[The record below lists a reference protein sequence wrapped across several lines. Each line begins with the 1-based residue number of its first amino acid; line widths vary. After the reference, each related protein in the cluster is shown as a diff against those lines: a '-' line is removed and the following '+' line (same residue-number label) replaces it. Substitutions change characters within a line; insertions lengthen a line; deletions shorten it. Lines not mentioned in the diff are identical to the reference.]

1 MFGTGFHG
9 VLRTMLLQNSHPE
22 DILEMEGFKAR
33 WDECM
38 RTRTDE
44 LVAERA
50 MSQVAGAELVEGED
64 EDVVGGAVVSRPAL
78 SKSPASFDNNTKD
91 YWDAL
96 AAEHVRQY
104 VRLAVEPTTQQGVT
118 NLIKGSAV
126 NVELQGEANKT
137 TVLIILESDN
147 LQQNMSRPWDRRPPP
162 NQGLINK
169 LVQGALAARN
179 GHKYEAAD
187 QAPRFVAPCDQD
199 ILILSDGG
207 REVKHVLPWP

>member
-1 MFGTGFHG
+1 MFGTGFNG

-33 WDECM
+33 WDECI

-50 MSQVAGAELVEGED
+50 MSQVAGAEPEAED
-64 EDVVGGAVVSRPAL
+64 EEAGAGVVLSRPAL
-78 SKSPASFDNNTKD
+78 SKSAASFDSNTKD

-104 VRLAVEPTTQQGVT
+104 VRLAVEPNTQQGVAQ
-118 NLIKGSAV
+118 LIKGSAV
-126 NVELQGEANKT
+126 NLELQGEANKT

-147 LQQNMSRPWDRRPPP
+147 LQQNVSRPWDRRPPP
-162 NQGLINK
+162 NQGIINK
-169 LVQGALAARN
+169 LVQGALSARN
-179 GHKYEAAD
+179 GHKYEPAD
-187 QAPRFVAPCDQD
+187 QPARFVAPCDQD

-207 REVKHVLPWP
+207 RDVVRSVLLRP

>member
-1 MFGTGFHG
+1 MFGTGFNG

-33 WDECM
+33 WDECI

-50 MSQVAGAELVEGED
+50 MSQVAGAEPEAED
-64 EDVVGGAVVSRPAL
+64 EEAGAGVVLSRPAL
-78 SKSPASFDNNTKD
+78 SKSAASFDSNTKD

-104 VRLAVEPTTQQGVT
+104 VRLAVEPNTQQGAAQ
-118 NLIKGSAV
+118 LIKGSAV
-126 NVELQGEANKT
+126 NLELQGEANKT

-147 LQQNMSRPWDRRPPP
+147 LQQNVSRPWDRRPPP
-162 NQGLINK
+162 NQGIINK
-169 LVQGALAARN
+169 LVQGALSARN
-179 GHKYEAAD
+179 GHKYEPAD
-187 QAPRFVAPCDQD
+187 QPARFVAPCDQD

-207 REVKHVLPWP
+207 RDVVRSVLLRP

>member
-1 MFGTGFHG
+1 MFGTGFNG

-33 WDECM
+33 WDECI

-50 MSQVAGAELVEGED
+50 MSQVAGAEPEAED
-64 EDVVGGAVVSRPAL
+64 EEAGAGVVLSRPAL
-78 SKSPASFDNNTKD
+78 SKSAASFDSNTKD

-104 VRLAVEPTTQQGVT
+104 VRLAVEPTTQQGVAQ
-118 NLIKGSAV
+118 LIKGSAV
-126 NVELQGEANKT
+126 NLELQGEANKT

-147 LQQNMSRPWDRRPPP
+147 LQQNVSRPWDRRPPP
-162 NQGLINK
+162 NQGIINK
-169 LVQGALAARN
+169 LVQGALSARN
-179 GHKYEAAD
+179 GHKYEPAD
-187 QAPRFVAPCDQD
+187 QPARFVAPCDQD

-207 REVKHVLPWP
+207 RDVVRSVLLRP

>member
-1 MFGTGFHG
+1 MFGTGFNG

-33 WDECM
+33 WDECI

-50 MSQVAGAELVEGED
+50 MSQVAGAEPEAED
-64 EDVVGGAVVSRPAL
+64 EEAGAGVVLSRPAL
-78 SKSPASFDNNTKD
+78 SKSAASFDSNAKD

-104 VRLAVEPTTQQGVT
+104 VRLAVEPNTQQGAAQ
-118 NLIKGSAV
+118 LIKGSAV
-126 NVELQGEANKT
+126 NLELQGEANKT

-147 LQQNMSRPWDRRPPP
+147 LQQNVSRPWDRRPPP
-162 NQGLINK
+162 NQGIINK
-169 LVQGALAARN
+169 LVQGALSARN
-179 GHKYEAAD
+179 GHKYEPAD
-187 QAPRFVAPCDQD
+187 QPARFVAPCDQD

-207 REVKHVLPWP
+207 RDVVRSVLLRP